1 MKSFFKSVLATIIGI
16 FFTFILL
23 FFLIAA
29 ISSINNKELKVDQNS
44 ILTISLD
51 TPIYDRAEKN
61 PLDGVLPSSLGI
73 EATGLNVILESI
85 LKAKND
91 DNIKGIYLQV
101 ASTNAGITS
110 ISEIR
115 EALVDFKSSGK
126 FVVSYAE
133 WHTQS
138 AYYLASVSDTIYL
151 NPMGDILLKG
161 LNANLTFFKRSL
173 EKIGVEPQII
183 RHGKFKSAIEP
194 FINEKMSEENRL
206 QTTTYLNSIWSNIV
220 QPIAISRNIS
230 NERINEIAN
239 ELLCNSASAA
249 LELNLVDQLVYHDQF
264 ISSLKSA
271 VNIKKDE
278 KLNLINIKDYSKVA
292 PSTNNVSK
300 DNIAVIYAQGDIISG
315 EGSEYQIGSER
326 IAKAIKKARKNK
338 NVKAVVLRINSPGGS
353 ALASDIIWREVTLT
367 SQTKPIIASMG
378 DVAASGGYYIACAA
392 DTIIANPT
400 TITGSIGVFGLL
412 FNTQELMEDKIGFD
426 FDIVK
431 TNEMSDFGQMNRPL
445 KKEERSIIQLSIER
459 IYDDFIT
466 KVANGRNLTKQEVDN
481 IGQGRVWSGEN
492 AKEIGLIDLFGGLN
506 YSIQVA
512 AKMANLDTY
521 NLIEYPKQENFLEV
535 ILDIEGVKQTLL
547 EKNIGSNYHYYK
559 TLNSLI
565 NSQGILMRLP
575 AEISIN

>member
-367 SQTKPIIASMG
+367 SQTKPIVASMG

-512 AKMANLDTY
+512 AEMANLDTY

>member
-23 FFLIAA
+23 FFLIATIGS
-29 ISSINNKELKVDQNS
+29 ISNKELKVDKKS
-44 ILTISLD
+44 ILAINLD
-51 TPIYDRAEKN
+51 VPIYDRAEKN
-61 PLDGVLPSSLGI
+61 PLDGVLPSSFGI
-73 EATGLNVILESI
+73 EAMGLNIILESI
-85 LKAKND
+85 LKAKHD
-91 DNIKGIYLQV
+91 DNIKGIYLQAV
-101 ASTNAGITS
+101 STNAGITS

-126 FVVSYAE
+126 FIVSYAE
-133 WHTQS
+133 WYTQS
-138 AYYLASVSDTIYL
+138 AYYLASVADTLYL

-161 LNANLTFFKRSL
+161 LSANLTFFKRSL

-194 FINEKMSEENRL
+194 FVNKKMSEENRL

-220 QPIAISRNIS
+220 QPIAISRKIS
-230 NERINEIAN
+230 NERVNQIADK
-239 ELLCNSASAA
+239 LLCNSASAA
-249 LELNLVDQLVYHDQF
+249 LELNLVDQLIYYDQF
-264 ISSLKSA
+264 ISILKSA
-271 VNIKKDE
+271 VNIKHDE
-278 KLNLINIKDYSKVA
+278 KLNLITIKDYSKIA
-292 PSTNNVSK
+292 PSINDVSK
-300 DNIAVIYAQGDIISG
+300 DNIAIIYAQGDIVSG

-326 IAKAIKKARKNK
+326 IAKAIKKARKND
-338 NVKAVVLRINSPGGS
+338 NIKAIVLRINSPGGS
-353 ALASDIIWREVTLT
+353 ALASDVIWREVTLT
-367 SQTKPIIASMG
+367 SKVKPIVASMG

-392 DTIIANPT
+392 DTIIASPT

-412 FNTQELMEDKIGFD
+412 FNTQELMEDKLGFD

-466 KVANGRNLTKQEVDN
+466 KVANGRNLTKQEVDD

-512 AKMANLDTY
+512 AEMANLDAY
-521 NLIEYPKQENFLEV
+521 NLIGYPKQENFLNV

-547 EKNIGSNYHYYK
+547 KKNLGSNYNYYK